1 MGKPKKLQRHL
12 NYKKIVTLFY
22 LPYIK
27 KMSNLTKKKEKFNKL
42 PNDLNIK
49 LIKGAKNFIL
59 YMKDYINNGGNLN
72 KNQFFEFYLVLDM

>member
-1 MGKPKKLQRHL
+1 
-12 NYKKIVTLFY
+12 
-22 LPYIK
+22 
-27 KMSNLTKKKEKFNKL
+27 MSNLTKKKEKFNKL

-49 LIKGAKNFIL
+49 LIKGTKNFIL